1 MKNVKTAPQEVEQNK
16 NPEPIFHTC
25 IFAIFDSLGECTEY
39 ANKQTN
45 VLDVQM
51 TKQQNGK
58 WLFKA
63 TCLASA

>member
-1 MKNVKTAPQEVEQNK
+1 MKKNETAPQVVEPIA

-25 IFAIFDSLGECTEY
+25 IFAIFDSLAECTEY
-39 ANKQTN
+39 VNKQTK
-45 VLDVQM
+45 VLDVNM